1 MQFYPAKASLPPL
14 LLRNPLIFSAFDSAS
29 RRHLP
34 TLCLHFCLHSA
45 LFSIRILTII
55 SAIARCNI
63 SVCHGRN
70 YPLEERKTSP
80 RKRKNFP
87 PKEKKFPPRKK
98 KNFPPKEKKLP
109 PEREKTSPRKRN
121 YYNVGKFSHR
131 LPLPKRTV
139 TGKCKQE
146 CEQTN
151 AAYTPQLLDLHGLS
165 ARKCKQLIY
174 STQKLT
180 VYAHAREA
188 S

>member
-1 MQFYPAKASLPPL
+1 M
-14 LLRNPLIFSAFDSAS
+14 
-29 RRHLP
+29 
-34 TLCLHFCLHSA
+34 
-45 LFSIRILTII
+45 I
-55 SAIARCNI
+55 SAIARSNI

-70 YPLEERKTSP
+70 YPLEEKNFSTKEEKSPLGREKIFP

-87 PKEKKFPPRKK
+87 PKEKK
-98 KNFPPKEKKLP
+98 LS
-109 PEREKTSPRKRN
+109 PEREKISPRKRN

-139 TGKCKQE
+139 TDKCKQE

-151 AAYTPQLLDLHGLS
+151 AAYTPQLFDLQRLPV
-165 ARKCKQLIY
+165 RKCKQLIY

-180 VYAHAREA
+180 VYARTREA